1 MKPVVS
7 LKDFVQ
13 EMSVFGYDFKTY
25 LNIRTG
31 EFVTISNEEIEAV
44 ESGESIKVNSWTDPG
59 HVQKVEEVFES
70 DDYKALP
77 DQFEIHEY
85 SIMESY
91 CYSIEDDEL
100 RHRLIGAIRGRGA
113 FRYFKDL
120 VFEYGIRD
128 EWFAYRDQAFKE
140 IAINWLERH
149 GVAYIDEEADN

>member
-1 MKPVVS
+1 MRPVIK
-7 LKDFVQ
+7 LKEFVL
-13 EMSVFGYDFKTY
+13 EMSDFGYEFKTY
-25 LNIRTG
+25 LNVRTG
-31 EFVTISNEEIEAV
+31 EFVTISNEEIEAI
-44 ESGESIKVNSWTDPG
+44 ESGESIKVYSWTDPD
-59 HVQKVEEVFES
+59 HIKKVEEVFES
-70 DDYKALP
+70 DDYEALP

-91 CYSIEDDEL
+91 CYSIEDDDL
-100 RHRLIGAIRGRGA
+100 RDRLIGAIRGRGA

-149 GVAYIDEEADN
+149 GVAYIDEEAEG